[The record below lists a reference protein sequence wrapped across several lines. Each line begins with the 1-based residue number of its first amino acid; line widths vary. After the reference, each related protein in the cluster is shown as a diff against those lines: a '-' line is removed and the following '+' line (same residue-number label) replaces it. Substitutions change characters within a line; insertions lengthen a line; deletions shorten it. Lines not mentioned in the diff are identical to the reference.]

1 MAEIEI
7 RVEDAAGTR
16 KFEVTLPDDAPLA
29 RIAAKLVDVM
39 KMPMT
44 APTGEPMS
52 YKFLHKETSRQ
63 LRDDASLQSSGVRGG
78 DTLRLVPE
86 ITAG

>member
-1 MAEIEI
+1 MPSMDVVI
-7 RVEDAAGTR
+7 EDAAGTR
-16 KFEVTLPDDAPLA
+16 KKEVSVPDDVALA
-29 RIAAKLVDVM
+29 RVAVRMVDIL
-39 KMPMT
+39 KMPLT

-52 YKFLHKETSRQ
+52 YKFLHKETSKQ
-63 LRDDASLQSSGVRGG
+63 LRDDATLSSSGVSRG